1 MTGAGQNLI
10 AGGFAGRV
18 DYADISNCYALGK
31 VVGDNKNGTR
41 NVYTGGLAG
50 EAHNSIIK
58 NSFAGGVVEAHT
70 NGSYNAFAGGLV
82 GNFILGSTL
91 SKCAA
96 LGASVTATTSS
107 GFSQTAKT
115 GRVYGGDSE
124 SPSSPPAASAN
135 YAWDGI
141 VRQESSTY
149 KDSNFTSAG
158 ETPPATDNASGK
170 DGKDA
175 TIDNFRSAAFWLNSD
190 GLSFNYIGGG
200 MGGITKVWDFSGV
213 AGAGRGYPILAGLEG
228 Q

>member
-1 MTGAGQNLI
+1 M
-10 AGGFAGRV
+10 
-18 DYADISNCYALGK
+18 
-31 VVGDNKNGTR
+31 
-41 NVYTGGLAG
+41 
-50 EAHNSIIK
+50 
-58 NSFAGGVVEAHT
+58 
-70 NGSYNAFAGGLV
+70 

-141 VRQESSTY
+141 VRQESKTY
-149 KDSNFTSAG
+149 RDSDFSGSSELPT
-158 ETPPATDNASGK
+158 ATNSDTGK
-170 DGKDA
+170 DGADA
-175 TIDNFRSAAFWLNSD
+175 TIDNFRSAAFWLNSS
-190 GLSFNYIGGG
+190 GLSFNYTGGG

-213 AGAGRGYPILAGLEG
+213 AGAGRGYPILAGLGG